1 MFAIPTGIFGAGF
14 EDMIQHRKK
23 GKEAQAASD
32 QADSDDDNGAMGYL
46 PSALS
51 GAFGGGGGRDD
62 EPWFSFLDLRT
73 KRGIAYRSLLL
84 AVVVVDVLAF
94 FASTLDSLQ
103 VRWYRRSD
111 GCFRTSQQY

>member
-23 GKEAQAASD
+23 KEGQTASD
-32 QADSDDDNGAMGYL
+32 QGDSDDDDGAMGYL

-51 GAFGGGGGRDD
+51 AAFGGRGGGDD
-62 EPWFSFLDLRT
+62 EPWFSFLDTRT
-73 KRGIAYRSLLL
+73 TRGRAYRSLLL

-103 VRWYRRSD
+103 VRWCSRS
-111 GCFRTSQQY
+111 GGWRCL